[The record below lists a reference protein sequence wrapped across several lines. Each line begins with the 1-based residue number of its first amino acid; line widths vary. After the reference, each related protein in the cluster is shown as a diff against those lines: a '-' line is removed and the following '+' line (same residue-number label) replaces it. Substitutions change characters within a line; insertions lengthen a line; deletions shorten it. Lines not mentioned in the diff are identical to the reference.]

1 MPIAFTHKGITYTVD
16 TPKEADEMLAL
27 LREREAQAKAQVK
40 KRKAEVWMEQ
50 MLSRAREYRRE
61 AEQLISSYDEN
72 KFMWTP
78 DFFEALIDRLGQPQK
93 AALALLVT
101 QRSLSDEDLRKALNV
116 SNNQALAGILSGI
129 SKQATA
135 LYIPPRAIFSFEN
148 FRSAGKRSS
157 QYLVTEE
164 FRQIAAQMNWP
175 PANLEA
181 LLHVNVRLT

>member
-1 MPIAFTHKGITYTVD
+1 MPIAFTHKGITYTAD

-27 LREREAQAKAQVK
+27 LKEREAQAKAQAK

-50 MLSRAREYRRE
+50 MLSRASEYRKDF
-61 AEQLISSYDEN
+61 EQLISSYDEN

-78 DFFEALIDRLGQPQK
+78 DFFKALVNRLGQPQK
-93 AALALLVT
+93 TALALLVT
-101 QRSLSDEDLRKALNV
+101 QRSISDEQLRKALEI

-148 FRSAGKRSS
+148 FRSGGKRSS
-157 QYLVTEE
+157 QYLVTDE

-181 LLHVNVRLT
+181 PLLFDIRLT